1 MEKNTMTQQM
11 KKPDTFTTPVIAGRR
26 ITLDNSLSEL
36 WGIELGDKVTVK
48 IITVYKKVTEA

>member
-1 MEKNTMTQQM
+1 MTQQM
-11 KKPDTFTTPVIAGRR
+11 KKPDTFTTSVIDGRR

>member
-1 MEKNTMTQQM
+1 MTQQM